1 MAGSVNRVRRPVAI
15 PKAAK
20 SKKTLKTSSLK
31 LVTNPLRIMTIRENK
46 LVAPT
51 EKKNDEQQP
60 LYIKKPKRTEHPH
73 TSKPEHVVEID
84 HLFFLKST
92 MVGVRR
98 RRRRVKS
105 NSIIK

>member
-20 SKKTLKTSSLK
+20 SKKTLKASSLK

-51 EKKNDEQQP
+51 EKKKTMSNN
-60 LYIKKPKRTEHPH
+60 LYI
-73 TSKPEHVVEID
+73 
-84 HLFFLKST
+84 
-92 MVGVRR
+92 
-98 RRRRVKS
+98 
-105 NSIIK
+105 